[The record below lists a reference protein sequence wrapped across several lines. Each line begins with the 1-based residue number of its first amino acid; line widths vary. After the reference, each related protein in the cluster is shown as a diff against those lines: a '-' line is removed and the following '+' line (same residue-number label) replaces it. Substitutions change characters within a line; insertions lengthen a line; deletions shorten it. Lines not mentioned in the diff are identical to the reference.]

1 MSILQIN
8 ASIRGAES
16 ASSAL
21 AADIVAKLQASHPT
35 LSIQLLD
42 VGASPLP
49 LLDNEFLGAHF
60 ASVGQRST
68 AQQELVDCTDQ
79 AIAQVQAADF
89 VVIGVPMYNFAVPAQ
104 LKGWFDAVA
113 RAGVTFR
120 YTDIGPQG
128 LLTGKKVYLA
138 LARGGIYP
146 ANEDPQLPWLIRM
159 LAFIGL
165 TDVTTVRAEGL
176 AMGQAVSIAAMQSAR
191 EQISA
196 LQL

>member
-8 ASIRGAES
+8 ASIRGADS

-21 AADIVAKLQASHPT
+21 ASEIVARLHDANPT
-35 LSIQLLD
+35 CAIQLLD

-49 LLDNEFLGAHF
+49 LLDNGFLGAHF
-60 ASVGQRST
+60 APVGQRSS
-68 AQQELVDCTDQ
+68 AQQALVDRTDQ

-113 RAGVTFR
+113 RAGVTFQ
-120 YTDIGPQG
+120 YTENGPQG

-138 LARGGIYP
+138 LARGGIYA
-146 ANEDPQLPWLIRM
+146 ANEDPQLPWLMRM

-165 TDVTTVRAEGL
+165 TDVTAVRAEGL

>member
-1 MSILQIN
+1 VSILQIN

-89 VVIGVPMYNFAVPAQ
+89 LVIGVPMYNFAVPAQ

>member
-1 MSILQIN
+1 VSILQIN
-8 ASIRGAES
+8 ASIRGAAS

-21 AADIVAKLQASHPT
+21 ASEIVVRLHDANPT

-60 ASVGQRST
+60 APVEQRST
-68 AQQELVDCTDQ
+68 TQQALVDRTDQ

-104 LKGWFDAVA
+104 LKSWFDAVA

-120 YTDIGPQG
+120 YTDSGPQG

-138 LARGGIYP
+138 LARGGIYA
-146 ANEDPQLPWLIRM
+146 ANEDPQLPWLLRM

-196 LQL
+196 LKV

>member
-8 ASIRGAES
+8 ASIRGADS

-21 AADIVAKLQASHPT
+21 ASEIAAKLHDANPT
-35 LSIQLLD
+35 CPIQLLD

-60 ASVGQRST
+60 APVEQRST
-68 AQQELVDCTDQ
+68 AQRALVARTDQ

-104 LKGWFDAVA
+104 LKSWFDAVA

-120 YTDIGPQG
+120 YTDGGPQG

-146 ANEDPQLPWLIRM
+146 ADEDPQLPWLLRM

-165 TDVTTVRAEGL
+165 SDVTTVRAEGL

-196 LQL
+196 LKL

>member
-1 MSILQIN
+1 VSILQIN

>member
-8 ASIRGAES
+8 ASIRGADS

-21 AADIVAKLQASHPT
+21 ASEISARLHDANPT
-35 LSIQLLD
+35 CPIQLLD

-60 ASVGQRST
+60 APVGQRSA
-68 AQQELVDCTDQ
+68 AQQALVDRTDQ
-79 AIAQVQAADF
+79 AIAQVQAANF

-104 LKGWFDAVA
+104 LKSWFDAVA

-120 YTDIGPQG
+120 YTDGGPQG

-146 ANEDPQLPWLIRM
+146 ANEDPQLPWLLRM

-165 TDVTTVRAEGL
+165 SDVTTVRAEGL

-196 LQL
+196 LKL